1 MPHQVIVMNKIN
13 DAKRNKPIEQDAAV
27 RARNFDEVSQGFNE
41 SLMLAEAGRCL
52 NCPAA
57 PCMKGC
63 PVAVKIPDFITALK
77 ANDPMKAAEIIKGT
91 NSLPAVCGRVCP
103 QEKQCEKYCVRNR
116 LGGAVAIGNLERYAA
131 DYALNRGE
139 KGAKTQVEKKGY
151 KAAVI
156 GSGPASLTCA
166 GDLAKAG
173 VDVTVYEALHKAG
186 GVLSYGI
193 PEFRLPKSI
202 VRAEIE
208 KLAESGVNIVTNAV
222 IGKTLSVEELL
233 KDYDAV
239 FIGSGAGLPK
249 FMGIRGENLIGV
261 YSANEFLTRVNLM
274 GAYKK
279 DSDTPIV
286 IGKKVAVVGAGN
298 VAMDAARTALRLG
311 SEEVTVVYRRGRDEM
326 PARAE
331 EISHADEEGVRMML
345 LTNPVEV
352 IGDKTVEGLRV
363 EKMALGEADASGRR
377 KPVGT
382 GEYETFDVDQVII
395 ALGTSPN
402 PVIAK
407 SVKGLETS
415 DKGTIITDERGA
427 TTLKRVY
434 AGGDAVT
441 GAATVILAMGAG
453 KRAAQSILEDVCI

>member
-1 MPHQVIVMNKIN
+1 MNKIN
-13 DAKRNKPIEQDAAV
+13 DAKRNKPIEQDARV
-27 RARNFDEVSQGFNE
+27 RAHNFDEVSQGFDE
-41 SLMLAEAGRCL
+41 SLMLAEAARCL

-63 PVAVKIPDFITALK
+63 PVAVKIPNFITALK
-77 ANDPMKAAEIIKGT
+77 ENDPMKAAGIIKGT

-139 KGAKTQVEKKGY
+139 TGAKQKVEKKGY
-151 KAAVI
+151 KVAVI

-173 VDVTVYEALHKAG
+173 VEVTVYEAFHKAG

-208 KLAESGVNIVTNAV
+208 KLVESGVNIVTNAV
-222 IGKTLSVEELL
+222 IGKTLTVEELL
-233 KDYDAV
+233 NDYDAV

-286 IGKKVAVVGAGN
+286 VGKKVAVIGAGN

-311 SEEVTVVYRRGRDEM
+311 SEEVTIVYRRGRDEM

-331 EISHADEEGVRMML
+331 EISHAEEEGVRMML
-345 LTNPVEV
+345 LTNPAE
-352 IGDKTVEGLRV
+352 ILGDKTVVGLRC
-363 EKMALGEADASGRR
+363 EKMALGDADSSGRR

-382 GEYETFDVDQVII
+382 GEYETFEVDQVII

-402 PVIAK
+402 PVIAN

-415 DKGTIITDERGA
+415 ERGTIIADERGA

>member
-1 MPHQVIVMNKIN
+1 MSEIERTE
-13 DAKRNKPIEQDAAV
+13 RNKPIERDAAV
-27 RARNFDEVSQGFNE
+27 RAHDFGEVSQGFDE
-41 SLMLAEAGRCL
+41 ELMLAEAARCL
-52 NCPAA
+52 NCPSA

-63 PVAVKIPDFITALK
+63 PVAVKIPDFISALK
-77 ANDPMKAAEIIKGT
+77 ENDPMRAAEIIKGT

-131 DYALNRGE
+131 DYALKRGE
-139 KGAKTQVEKKGY
+139 NGAA
-151 KAAVI
+151 KAVPKINLRVAVV
-156 GSGPASLTCA
+156 GSGPSSLTCA

-173 VDVTVYEALHKAG
+173 AEVTVFEAFHKAG

-202 VRAEIE
+202 VAAEID
-208 KLAESGVNIVTNAV
+208 KLVESGVKIVTNAV
-222 IGKTLSVEELL
+222 VGKTLTVDNLL
-233 KDYDAV
+233 KDFDAV

-249 FMGIRGENLIGV
+249 FMGISGENLIGV

-279 DSDTPIV
+279 NSDTPIIV
-286 IGKKVAVVGAGN
+286 GKKVAVIGAGN
-298 VAMDAARTALRLG
+298 VAMDAARTSLRLG
-311 SEEVTVVYRRGRDEM
+311 SEEVYVVYRRGRDEM
-326 PARAE
+326 PARIE
-331 EISHADEEGVRMML
+331 EISHAEEEGVKFIL
-345 LTNPVEV
+345 LTNPVEIV
-352 IGDKTVEGLRV
+352 GDKKVEGLRA
-363 EKMALGEADASGRR
+363 EKMSLGEPDASGRR

-382 GEYETFDVDQVII
+382 GEYITLEVDQVIV
-395 ALGTSPN
+395 ALGTAPN
-402 PVIAK
+402 PVIAT
-407 SVKGLETS
+407 SAEGLLTTE
-415 DKGTIITDERGA
+415 KGTIIADERGA

-453 KRAAQSILEDVCI
+453 KRAAQSILEDLCI

>member
-1 MPHQVIVMNKIN
+1 MTDKIN
-13 DAKRNKPIEQDAAV
+13 RSERNKPIEQDAAV
-27 RARNFDEVSQGFNE
+27 RAKNFDEVSQGFNE
-41 SLMLAEAGRCL
+41 SLMLSEADRCL
-52 NCPAA
+52 NCPTA
-57 PCMKGC
+57 PCMNGC
-63 PVAVKIPDFITALK
+63 PVAVKIPEFIAALK
-77 ANDPMKAAEIIKGT
+77 DNNPMLAAEIIKGT

-139 KGAKTQVEKKGY
+139 KGAKPDVRKKGY
-151 KAAVI
+151 KVAAI
-156 GSGPASLTCA
+156 GSGPASLTLA

-173 VDVTVYEALHKAG
+173 VDVTIYEAFHKAG

-202 VRAEIE
+202 VRKEIE
-208 KLAESGVNIVTNAV
+208 KLEETGVKIVTNAV
-222 IGKTLSVEELL
+222 IGKTITVSELL
-233 KDYDAV
+233 EDFDAV

-261 YSANEFLTRVNLM
+261 YSANEYLTRVNLM

-286 IGKKVAVVGAGN
+286 VGNKVAVIGAGN

-311 SEEVTVVYRRGRDEM
+311 SSEVTIVYRRGREEM

-331 EISHADEEGVRMML
+331 EISHAEEEGVRML
-345 LTNPVEV
+345 LLHNPVE
-352 IGDKTVEGLRV
+352 ILGEKKVEGIRL
-363 EKMALGEADASGRR
+363 EKMQLGEADSSGRR
-377 KPVGT
+377 SPKGT
-382 GEYETFDVDQVII
+382 GEFLTLDVDQVII

-402 PVIAK
+402 PLLAKNVEGLGTTEKGTVIA
-407 SVKGLETS
+407 
-415 DKGTIITDERGA
+415 DDRGA

-453 KRAAQSILEDVCI
+453 KRAAQSILEDICI